1 MCKFGKIAVFISFPG
16 LLCSSSLFFLPSF
29 SLPCLFLSSFPHPFF
44 SFFLPSLRPSSL
56 HFPFISLIFPSLS
69 FHYPL
74 LLPFLS
80 LSFHLYSRAVV
91 VVSACCRF
99 CGDYGR
105 CLGFLVF
112 FVCLFCFVF
121 CLFVCPSVTLLND
134 KVCNFASKALECL
147 FNTEC
152 QS

>member
-16 LLCSSSLFFLPSF
+16 FLCSSSLFFLPSF

-105 CLGFLVF
+105 CLGFLVSLLHSKSSN
-112 FVCLFCFVF
+112 LFIKISITE
-121 CLFVCPSVTLLND
+121 CPST
-134 KVCNFASKALECL
+134 FAISVSS
-147 FNTEC
+147 FR
-152 QS
+152 